1 MEEYISIRP
10 QVLSLIEK
18 ALPEIKERF
27 GVETLGLFGSV
38 SRGEDT
44 PESDIDIIFT
54 FRKGRTSFGSL
65 IHLELYL
72 KELLGR
78 KIDLIP
84 EDAVSRYMLPEIHRE
99 VIRIAS

>member
-18 ALPEIKERF
+18 ALPELKERF

-54 FRKGRTSFGSL
+54 FQKGRTSFGSL

-78 KIDLIP
+78 EIDLIP
-84 EDAVSRYMLPEIHRE
+84 EDAVSRYMMPEISRE

>member
-10 QVLSLIEK
+10 QVLSLIEI

-65 IHLELYL
+65 LHLELYL

-78 KIDLIP
+78 EIDLIP
-84 EDAVSRYMLPEIHRE
+84 EDAVSRYMLPEISRE

>member
-1 MEEYISIRP
+1 MNISASDLRC
-10 QVLSLIEK
+10 SLIEK

-44 PESDIDIIFT
+44 PESDIDILFT
-54 FRKGRTSFGSL
+54 FQKGRISFGSL

-78 KIDLIP
+78 EIDPIP
-84 EDAVSRYMLPEIHRE
+84 EDAVSRYMLAEIHRE